1 MEDDD
6 SENFESESFFSDTNS
21 DSSRAER
28 NKLMEQ
34 MEMMMKRMDD
44 YEKKSNEQ
52 KQIILNQQNHISSLT
67 AEVGALKVMIFFLIH
82 INLIQ
87 AEEYFFEYFN
97 NHP

>member
-1 MEDDD
+1 
-6 SENFESESFFSDTNS
+6 
-21 DSSRAER
+21 
-28 NKLMEQ
+28 MEQ

-82 INLIQ
+82 INLIP

>member
-34 MEMMMKRMDD
+34 MEMMMQRMDD

-82 INLIQ
+82 INLIP

-97 NHP
+97 THP

>member
-82 INLIQ
+82 INLIP

-97 NHP
+97 THP